1 VTVGELT
8 RLSDD
13 GIVGRGMHYLVI
25 EARYVRDYVLWI
37 RFRDGTSGEVDLQ
50 GELRGP
56 VFEPLKDLEAFQ
68 QFHVSSDI
76 GTVAWP
82 NQADIAPETL
92 YALVRRGDFE
102 TPRFAGG
109 MPEISR
115 FHGIVISMY
124 YNEHGRPHFHAQL
137 SEHAISVEIERLV
150 VRGEF
155 PGVSLRLVLDW
166 AEQYRAEL
174 LANWERARSG
184 LTLLPIP
191 PLP

>member
-1 VTVGELT
+1 
-8 RLSDD
+8 
-13 GIVGRGMHYLVI
+13 
-25 EARYVRDYVLWI
+25 
-37 RFRDGTSGEVDLQ
+37 
-50 GELRGP
+50 
-56 VFEPLKDLEAFQ
+56 
-68 QFHVSSDI
+68 
-76 GTVAWP
+76 
-82 NQADIAPETL
+82 
-92 YALVRRGDFE
+92 
-102 TPRFAGG
+102 

-124 YNEHGRPHFHAQL
+124 YSEHGRPHFHAQL
-137 SEHAISVEIERLV
+137 NEHAISVEIERLV

-155 PGVSLRLVLDW
+155 PGASLRLVLDW